1 MLAIAGYFDGDCV
14 RLLEQ
19 VQLKK
24 NQRVLI
30 TFEENTQDKIEKMQ
44 TGSDKDFFLEA
55 LMNDKF
61 VSAEPTNLNVKKY
74 IEELREDDRF

>member
-30 TFEENTQDKIEKMQ
+30 TFEENTQDRIEKMQ

-74 IEELREDDRF
+74 IEELREDDRI

>member
-30 TFEENTQDKIEKMQ
+30 TFEENTQDRIEKMK

-74 IEELREDDRF
+74 IEELREDDRI

>member
-61 VSAEPTNLNVKKY
+61 VSAESTNLNVKKY
-74 IEELREDDRF
+74 IEELREDDRI

>member
-1 MLAIAGYFDGDCV
+1 MLAIVGYFDGDCV

-19 VQLKK
+19 VSLKK

-30 TFEENTQDKIEKMQ
+30 TFEENIQDKREKMQ
-44 TGSDKDFFLEA
+44 ADSDKDFFLEA
-55 LMNDKF
+55 LISDKF
-61 VSAEPTNLNVKKY
+61 VSVEPTNLNVEKY

>member
-30 TFEENTQDKIEKMQ
+30 TFEESTQDRIEKMK

-61 VSAEPTNLNVKKY
+61 VSAESTNLNVKKY
-74 IEELREDDRF
+74 IEELREDDRI

>member
-30 TFEENTQDKIEKMQ
+30 TFEESTQDRIEKMK

-61 VSAEPTNLNVKKY
+61 VSAEPTNLNVKEY
-74 IEELREDDRF
+74 IEELREDDRI

>member
-19 VQLKK
+19 VPLKK

-30 TFEENTQDKIEKMQ
+30 TFEENTQDRIEKMQ
-44 TGSDKDFFLEA
+44 IDSDKDFFLEA

-74 IEELREDDRF
+74 IEELREDDRI

>member
-24 NQRVLI
+24 NQRVII

-74 IEELREDDRF
+74 IEELREDDRI

>member
-19 VQLKK
+19 VPLKK

-44 TGSDKDFFLEA
+44 IGSDKDFFLEA

-74 IEELREDDRF
+74 IEELREDDRI

>member
-19 VQLKK
+19 VSLKK

-30 TFEENTQDKIEKMQ
+30 TFEENIQDKREKMQ
-44 TGSDKDFFLEA
+44 ADSDKDFFLEA
-55 LMNDKF
+55 LISDKF
-61 VSAEPTNLNVKKY
+61 VSVEPTNLNVEKY

>member
-74 IEELREDDRF
+74 IEELREDDRI

>member
-44 TGSDKDFFLEA
+44 TSDKDFFLEA

-74 IEELREDDRF
+74 IEELREDDRI

>member
-19 VQLKK
+19 VELKK

-30 TFEENTQDKIEKMQ
+30 TFEENAQDSSEKMQ
-44 TGSDKDFFLEA
+44 VDSDKDFFLEA
-55 LMNDKF
+55 LMSDKF
-61 VSAEPTNLNVKKY
+61 VAAKPTNLNVKKY

>member
-1 MLAIAGYFDGDCV
+1 MLSIAGYFDGDCV

-19 VQLKK
+19 VPLKK

-74 IEELREDDRF
+74 IEELREDDRI

>member
-24 NQRVLI
+24 NQRVII

-61 VSAEPTNLNVKKY
+61 VSAESTNLNVKKY
-74 IEELREDDRF
+74 IEELREDDRI

>member
-19 VQLKK
+19 VSLKK

-30 TFEENTQDKIEKMQ
+30 TFEENAQNKIEKMQ
-44 TGSDKDFFLEA
+44 TNSDKDFFLEA

-74 IEELREDDRF
+74 IEELREDDRI

>member
-19 VQLKK
+19 VPLKK

-74 IEELREDDRF
+74 IEELREDDRI